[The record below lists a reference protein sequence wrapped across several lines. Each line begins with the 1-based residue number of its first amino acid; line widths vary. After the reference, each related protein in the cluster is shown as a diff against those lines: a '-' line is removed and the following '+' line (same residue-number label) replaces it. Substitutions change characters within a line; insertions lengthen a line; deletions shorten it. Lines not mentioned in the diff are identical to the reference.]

1 MDLENKEI
9 ITEKGAKENT
19 VDQRRGY
26 AIEMEFEFDGYEP
39 PHQRHELAMV
49 EICAVRLLFRV

>member
-39 PHQRHELAMV
+39 PHQRRELAMV
-49 EICAVRLLFRV
+49 EICAVRLAF